1 MLKSEKLAHCLGCR
15 DDFYNDKNPI
25 GVKECWG
32 LKTAKLVTRY
42 RIGTWTRPTEP
53 GAFTKCRVLSCY
65 HAKGEHYYEKL
76 PDFVK
81 QFDVIAAGRAE

>member
-1 MLKSEKLAHCLGCR
+1 MTESEKMRHCGGCR
-15 DDFYNDKNPI
+15 DDFYNGKNPM
-25 GVKECWG
+25 GVQRCWG

-42 RIGTWTRPTEP
+42 RIGTWTRPDQP
-53 GAFTKCRVLSCY
+53 GAFTKVKCLNCF

-81 QFDVIAAGRAE
+81 QKDVVNA